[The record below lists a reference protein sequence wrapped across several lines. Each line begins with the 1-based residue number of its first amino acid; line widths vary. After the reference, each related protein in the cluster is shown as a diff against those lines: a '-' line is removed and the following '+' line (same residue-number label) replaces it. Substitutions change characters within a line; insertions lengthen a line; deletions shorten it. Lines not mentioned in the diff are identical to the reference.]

1 MPKLTSRRT
10 GMSLIVH
17 TRSLIFITAVAI
29 LVCGV
34 LMSPAHACKLKATLI
49 APKQSSLT
57 GGQPIQWQL
66 QFQNKGKSDC
76 PANTVSLKRRA
87 QGGGRGGAENVG
99 DDQQLNTLP
108 PGGSQN
114 INIDESA
121 APAQGRFNYR
131 LVYATKH
138 KDKNNGNHQ
147 LRRTVT
153 FVPSAAAPAAAS
165 RNKTSADAAAKAAA
179 DAAAAEAEAQAQ
191 AKADAATASAKVEA
205 ERAAALETERQ
216 REAEEAA
223 RLEEQRQADAEAA
236 RLKEEAQEKLE
247 AEARAQAEADA
258 AAEKAAQEEAERLA
272 TEEAERL
279 KAEEQE
285 KAEAEARAQ
294 AEAAQEEADRLA
306 AEEAERLKAEEQAT
320 AEAEAA
326 TAAAQPSAPTAPS
339 AALRINDG
347 ADCVIV
353 DDVVLANT
361 VTGPAPKGYRASE
374 DRSLIRTA
382 PWTLYSARPPF
393 TLSAGAGKKT
403 VYFQVQ
409 SPVAG
414 TLVDSEIVSYTI
426 NRVAPRSSAVFNIN
440 NGAPTTFNRTVTL
453 NNTASFTPSGPNPRY
468 LASEDPNFAGAQ
480 WQAYGTEPQFTL
492 SAGTGSKTVYF
503 MASREVCGGVVATP
517 PVSDT
522 IEIPQVTVG
531 APPAT
536 ETVIAEPVRP
546 VVPPPVALR
555 SFEFINDRGK
565 SDNPLT
571 PAGAIAYAGS
581 QGFTHSASLTRGDGS
596 CSRES
601 NVANDY
607 ADRQVQAWFLARPRW
622 TQDLGSTQVEYLT
635 CEFNLFGSR
644 RLNPGWRV
652 VSVSVG
658 QMEFDPWSGIV
669 QVKALPSA
677 DNLNFTIVVPLPG
690 IECGPAFFNL
700 CPSAFT
706 LGIRDTFQDTSTGI
720 AVKIVDQ
727 TAFIE
732 KLVIEGPTNDWHDA
746 FRR

>member
-1 MPKLTSRRT
+1 MHRSPGILFLTLLLGLALFS
-10 GMSLIVH
+10 
-17 TRSLIFITAVAI
+17 ITAQATRVTVRAV
-29 LVCGV
+29 LPNGGGAGPGV
-34 LMSPAHACKLKATLI
+34 DVVVTNNTGYRTSGVTN
-49 APKQSSLT
+49 KQSRVRFSNVPEGNQT
-57 GGQPIQWQL
+57 ITVERSNERGQWQGNVRGKN
-66 QFQNKGKSDC
+66 QNVKVTLT
-76 PANTVSLKRRA
+76 NVS
-87 QGGGRGGAENVG
+87 Q
-99 DDQQLNTLP
+99 T
-108 PGGSQN
+108 
-114 INIDESA
+114 I
-121 APAQGRFNYR
+121 
-131 LVYATKH
+131 
-138 KDKNNGNHQ
+138 
-147 LRRTVT
+147 
-153 FVPSAAAPAAAS
+153 PSAAAA
-165 RNKTSADAAAKAAA
+165 
-179 DAAAAEAEAQAQ
+179 
-191 AKADAATASAKVEA
+191 ASAKVEA
-205 ERAAALETERQ
+205 ERAAALEAERQ
-216 REAEEAA
+216 RETEEAA

-326 TAAAQPSAPTAPS
+326 AEAATTAAQPSAPTAPS

-353 DDVVLANT
+353 DGVVLANT

-414 TLVDSEIVSYTI
+414 TLVDSEIVSDTI

-503 MASREVCGGVVATP
+503 MASREVCGRVVATP

-546 VVPPPVALR
+546 IVPPPVALR

-565 SDNPLT
+565 SVNPLT
-571 PAGAIAYAGS
+571 PAEVIAYAGS

-596 CSRES
+596 CNRES
-601 NVANDY
+601 NVATDY
-607 ADRQVQAWFLARPRW
+607 VDRQVQAWFLARPRW

-658 QMEFDPWSGIV
+658 QMEISPWSGIV

-690 IECGPAFFNL
+690 IECGIALFKL
-700 CPSAFT
+700 CPASLT
-706 LGIRDTFQDTSTGI
+706 LIGDTFLDTATGI
-720 AVKIVDQ
+720 DVKTVDQ
-727 TAFIE
+727 VAFIE

>member
-1 MPKLTSRRT
+1 MHRSPGILFLTLLLGLALFS
-10 GMSLIVH
+10 
-17 TRSLIFITAVAI
+17 ITAQATRVTVRAV
-29 LVCGV
+29 LPNGAGAGPGV
-34 LMSPAHACKLKATLI
+34 DVVVTNNTGYRTSGVTN
-49 APKQSSLT
+49 KQSRVRFSNVPEGNQT
-57 GGQPIQWQL
+57 ITVERSNERGQWQGNVRGKN
-66 QFQNKGKSDC
+66 QNVKVTLT
-76 PANTVSLKRRA
+76 NVS
-87 QGGGRGGAENVG
+87 Q
-99 DDQQLNTLP
+99 T
-108 PGGSQN
+108 
-114 INIDESA
+114 I
-121 APAQGRFNYR
+121 
-131 LVYATKH
+131 
-138 KDKNNGNHQ
+138 
-147 LRRTVT
+147 
-153 FVPSAAAPAAAS
+153 PSAP
-165 RNKTSADAAAKAAA
+165 T
-179 DAAAAEAEAQAQ
+179 
-191 AKADAATASAKVEA
+191 
-205 ERAAALETERQ
+205 
-216 REAEEAA
+216 
-223 RLEEQRQADAEAA
+223 
-236 RLKEEAQEKLE
+236 
-247 AEARAQAEADA
+247 
-258 AAEKAAQEEAERLA
+258 
-272 TEEAERL
+272 
-279 KAEEQE
+279 
-285 KAEAEARAQ
+285 
-294 AEAAQEEADRLA
+294 
-306 AEEAERLKAEEQAT
+306 
-320 AEAEAA
+320 
-326 TAAAQPSAPTAPS
+326 APTAPS

-353 DDVVLANT
+353 DGVVLANT

-440 NGAPTTFNRTVTL
+440 NGAATTFNRTVTL

-503 MASREVCGGVVATP
+503 MASREVCGRVVATP

-522 IEIPQVTVG
+522 IEIPQITVA

-546 VVPPPVALR
+546 IVPPPVALR
-555 SFEFINDRGK
+555 SFEFINDRGQ
-565 SDNPLT
+565 SVNPLT
-571 PAGAIAYAGS
+571 PAEVITYAGS
-581 QGFTHSASLTRGDGS
+581 QGFRHSASLTRGDGS
-596 CSRES
+596 CSRET
-601 NVANDY
+601 NVATDY
-607 ADRQVQAWFLARPRW
+607 IDGQVQAWFLARPRW

-658 QMEFDPWSGIV
+658 QMEIRPWSGIV

-690 IECGPAFFNL
+690 IECGTALFKL
-700 CPSAFT
+700 CPAALT
-706 LGIRDTFQDTSTGI
+706 IINDTFLDTATGI
-720 AVKIVDQ
+720 DVKTVDQ
-727 TAFIE
+727 VAFIK

>member
-1 MPKLTSRRT
+1 MHRSPGILFLTLLLGLALFS
-10 GMSLIVH
+10 
-17 TRSLIFITAVAI
+17 ITAQATRVTVRAV
-29 LVCGV
+29 LPNGAGAGPGV
-34 LMSPAHACKLKATLI
+34 DVVVTNNTGYRTSGVTN
-49 APKQSSLT
+49 KQSRVRFSNVPEGNQT
-57 GGQPIQWQL
+57 ITVERSNERGQWQGNVRGKN
-66 QFQNKGKSDC
+66 QNVKVTLT
-76 PANTVSLKRRA
+76 NVS
-87 QGGGRGGAENVG
+87 Q
-99 DDQQLNTLP
+99 T
-108 PGGSQN
+108 
-114 INIDESA
+114 I
-121 APAQGRFNYR
+121 
-131 LVYATKH
+131 
-138 KDKNNGNHQ
+138 
-147 LRRTVT
+147 
-153 FVPSAAAPAAAS
+153 PSAPTAPS
-165 RNKTSADAAAKAAA
+165 
-179 DAAAAEAEAQAQ
+179 AAAEAEAQAE
-191 AKADAATASAKVEA
+191 AAAAAASAKVEA
-205 ERAAALETERQ
+205 ERAAALEAERQ
-216 REAEEAA
+216 RETEEAA

-294 AEAAQEEADRLA
+294 AEAAQEEADRLE

-353 DDVVLANT
+353 DGVVLANT

-440 NGAPTTFNRTVTL
+440 NGAATTFNRTVTL

-503 MASREVCGGVVATP
+503 MASREVCGRVVATP

-522 IEIPQVTVG
+522 IEIPQITVA

-546 VVPPPVALR
+546 IVPPPVALR
-555 SFEFINDRGK
+555 SFEFINDRGQ
-565 SDNPLT
+565 SVNPLT
-571 PAGAIAYAGS
+571 PAEVITYAGS
-581 QGFTHSASLTRGDGS
+581 QGFRHSASLTRGDGS
-596 CSRES
+596 CSRET
-601 NVANDY
+601 NVATDY
-607 ADRQVQAWFLARPRW
+607 IDGQVQAWFLARPRW

-658 QMEFDPWSGIV
+658 QMEIRPWSGIV

-690 IECGPAFFNL
+690 IECGTALFKL
-700 CPSAFT
+700 CPAALT
-706 LGIRDTFQDTSTGI
+706 IINDTFLDTATGI
-720 AVKIVDQ
+720 DVKTVDQ
-727 TAFIE
+727 VAFIK

>member
-1 MPKLTSRRT
+1 MHRSPGILFLTLLLGLALFS
-10 GMSLIVH
+10 
-17 TRSLIFITAVAI
+17 ITAQATRVTVRAV
-29 LVCGV
+29 LPNGAGAGPGV
-34 LMSPAHACKLKATLI
+34 DVVVTNNTGYRTSGVTN
-49 APKQSSLT
+49 KQSRVRFSNVPEGNQT
-57 GGQPIQWQL
+57 ITVERSNERGQWQGNVRGKN
-66 QFQNKGKSDC
+66 QNVKVTLT
-76 PANTVSLKRRA
+76 NVS
-87 QGGGRGGAENVG
+87 Q
-99 DDQQLNTLP
+99 T
-108 PGGSQN
+108 
-114 INIDESA
+114 I
-121 APAQGRFNYR
+121 
-131 LVYATKH
+131 
-138 KDKNNGNHQ
+138 
-147 LRRTVT
+147 
-153 FVPSAAAPAAAS
+153 PSAPTA
-165 RNKTSADAAAKAAA
+165 
-179 DAAAAEAEAQAQ
+179 
-191 AKADAATASAKVEA
+191 ASAKVEA
-205 ERAAALETERQ
+205 ERAAALEAERQ
-216 REAEEAA
+216 RETEEAA

-294 AEAAQEEADRLA
+294 AEAAQEEADRLE

-326 TAAAQPSAPTAPS
+326 AEAATTAAQPSAPTAPS

-353 DDVVLANT
+353 DGVVLANT

-414 TLVDSEIVSYTI
+414 TLVDSEIVSDTI

-503 MASREVCGGVVATP
+503 MASREVCGRVVATP

-546 VVPPPVALR
+546 IVPPPVALR

-565 SDNPLT
+565 SVNPLT
-571 PAGAIAYAGS
+571 PAEVIAYAGS

-596 CSRES
+596 CNRES
-601 NVANDY
+601 NVATDY
-607 ADRQVQAWFLARPRW
+607 VDRQVQAWFLARPRW

-658 QMEFDPWSGIV
+658 QMEISPWSGIV
-669 QVKALPSA
+669 QVKTLPSA

-690 IECGPAFFNL
+690 IECGTALFKL
-700 CPSAFT
+700 CPASLT
-706 LGIRDTFQDTSTGI
+706 LIGDTFLDTATGI
-720 AVKIVDQ
+720 DVKTVDQ
-727 TAFIE
+727 VAFIE